1 MAAEPGVILGTASFG
16 PAITSRGWTMQRDLA
31 NRIRLVVGDITKLEV
46 DAVVTAANEA
56 LCGGSGVDGAIHRAA
71 GPALF
76 EECRTIGICPQ
87 GEARITKGYLLPAKF
102 IIHTVGPV
110 YEGGEWGEAK
120 VLASCYRES
129 LKVAEAHD
137 VRAIAFPC
145 IATGAYEYPRDGA
158 CQVAVDTAVDWPWAH
173 ELPHQVIFCC
183 YEDEDALLYR
193 GRLGESGEPGE
204 SGIPLRA

>member
-1 MAAEPGVILGTASFG
+1 MK
-16 PAITSRGWTMQRDLA
+16 RDLA
-31 NRIRLVVGDITKLEV
+31 DRIKLVVGDITELEV

-76 EECRTIGICPQ
+76 EECRTIGICPE
-87 GEARITKGYLLPAKF
+87 GEARITKGYLLPARF

-110 YEGGEWGEAK
+110 YEGGDLGEAK

-129 LKVAEAHD
+129 LRIAEGHD
-137 VRAIAFPC
+137 VRTIAFPC

-158 CQVAVDTAVDWPWAH
+158 CRVAVDAVMDRLSAH

-183 YEDEDALLYR
+183 YEDDDAALYR
-193 GRLGESGEPGE
+193 ERLGEIGEPG
-204 SGIPLRA
+204 